1 MIRLVLDTNTLISA
15 VGWRHSK
22 QRRILEACLFKKYL
36 LIESADLLDEFVK
49 VVSRPKFSFVSKEE
63 RNELVT
69 RLIGHS
75 EIVEPKKKLNIVE
88 EDPADNKVLECGLE
102 GKADYIITGDRH
114 LLNLKRFGKTE
125 ILTASEFLQ
134 KEWVAAAADHE
145 KF

>member
-69 RLIGHS
+69 RLISHC
-75 EIVEPKKKLNIVE
+75 EIVEPKKKLNIIE
-88 EDPADNKVLECGLE
+88 EDPADNKVLECAFE

-114 LLNLKRFGKTE
+114 LLNLKGYGKIS
-125 ILTASEFLQ
+125 ILKASEFLQ
-134 KEWVAAAADHE
+134 EE
-145 KF
+145 